1 MTRRFKKV
9 SVYLLIALSV
19 LSVESCRKKYFATA
33 EDMAEYGWD
42 LYTSKD
48 YINSNKWFNDAIEN
62 DTEWKDAYNGLGW
75 SYAQLAG
82 ATAQHV
88 LLDSGINNFI
98 TGLTKPKDEWNAT
111 DVQAEILAGLTFAY
125 HAKGNDSKVL
135 QYGSVFLDSTAK
147 PLTPGWIFSHDSDSL
162 LNYLDVRIIL
172 ASSYFAKGKFDS
184 TIIQVKVIVDSTK
197 YPNPA
202 ITDTSLLGR
211 KKMAEQ
217 IKDIQEYLRT
227 K

>member
-1 MTRRFKKV
+1 MNKLRKSFI
-9 SVYLLIALSV
+9 YFFLAIAFLSIDA
-19 LSVESCRKKYFATA
+19 CRKKYDATA
-33 EDMAEYGWD
+33 EDMTEYGWV
-42 LYTSKD
+42 LYKTKD
-48 YINSNKWFNDAIEN
+48 YLNSNSWFQDGITK
-62 DTEWKDAYNGLGW
+62 DSEWKDAYNGLGW
-75 SYAQLAG
+75 SYSQLAG

-88 LLDSGINNFI
+88 LLDSGINNFVNA
-98 TGLTKPKDEWNAT
+98 LTKPKDEWNIA
-111 DVQAEILAGLTFAY
+111 DVQSEVLAGLTFAY

-197 YPNPA
+197 YPDPA

>member
-1 MTRRFKKV
+1 MTYQFKKA
-9 SVYLLIALSV
+9 SIYLVIALSL

-33 EDMAEYGWD
+33 EDMAEYGWV
-42 LYTSKD
+42 LYKSKD
-48 YINSNKWFNDAIEN
+48 YINSNSWFNDAVIK
-62 DTEWKDAYNGLGW
+62 DIDWQDAYNGLGW
-75 SYAQLAG
+75 SYSQLAG

-98 TGLTKPKDEWNAT
+98 TALTKPKDEWNIT
-111 DVQAEILAGLTFAY
+111 DVQAEVLAGLTFAY

-135 QYGSVFLDSTAK
+135 QFGSVFLDSTAK
-147 PLTPGWIFSHDSDSL
+147 PLTPGWIFSHDSL
-162 LNYLDVRIIL
+162 LNYLDVRIVM

-197 YPNPA
+197 YSKPA
-202 ITDTSLLGR
+202 VTDTTLLGR

-217 IKDIQEYLRT
+217 LKELQEYLRT